1 MTFNLEHH
9 SQFNGICFLD
19 RDGTI
24 NVNTGYA
31 HRCDELELLPN
42 AAAGIRLLNDNHIAV
57 VVVTN
62 QSGVGRGYFEEAD
75 VKRFHQCLQADL
87 SQQSAHIDAWRFC
100 PHHPDDGCVCRKPAT
115 GMIDDLLGLG
125 FEHMFFVGDSLSDMH
140 CAENAGLTAIAIA
153 NTAAERY
160 PGAIPV
166 SDLLEAAQFI
176 LQHSSLPQEATP

>member
-42 AAAGIRLLNDNHIAV
+42 AAAGIRLLNDNRIAV

-62 QSGVGRGYFEEAD
+62 QSGVGRGYFEESD
-75 VKRFHQCLQADL
+75 VNRFHQCIQADL
-87 SQQSAHIDAWRFC
+87 LRQSAHIDVWRYC
-100 PHHPDDGCVCRKPAT
+100 LHHPDDGCACRKPAT

-140 CAENAGLTAIAIA
+140 CAKNAGMIAIAISD
-153 NTAAERY
+153 TDAEQH
-160 PGAIPV
+160 PESIAV
-166 SDLLEAAQFI
+166 TDLLEAAEFI
-176 LQHSSLPQEATP
+176 LQYSSLFQEATP